1 LLSNGVVGDAA
12 DGVAEGLL
20 EVLDV
25 LLVRGGDLVELVWEV
40 LVYENREMVRWE
52 EVPLAM

>member
-1 LLSNGVVGDAA
+1 LLSDGVVGDAA